1 MFCVDFNCNVFTVT
15 INTIYL
21 RIVKKKK
28 KTGSETG
35 GGEIGG
41 GGVIVISLII
51 LLPDCFIVRICIQ
64 NNLLPPKVDRDKIN
78 TQKKVI
84 KKLFENL
91 VFFSSM

>member
-21 RIVKKKK
+21 RIVKKKLVLRRVE
-28 KTGSETG
+28 G
-35 GGEIGG
+35 
-41 GGVIVISLII
+41 
-51 LLPDCFIVRICIQ
+51 
-64 NNLLPPKVDRDKIN
+64 KVDRDKIN